1 MAKFLIC
8 CAVLC
13 ALVGAIV
20 ALKAAPAAVSN
31 RAGPVYLGYNATFC
45 RGLNFTT
52 YVPRGNC
59 SAFYQ
64 CQGNNLWLNYC
75 QYPLQYNHLNG
86 YCDHPWNVR
95 CNRTSRAANKV
106 QSVSDSKILYPP
118 VNQCGA
124 HETVACFVDPC
135 QFAKCG
141 NIPEARCFSDYCR
154 GCNAR
159 FFKINVW
166 QEHAT
171 VPLYEE
177 VTSRCL

>member
-106 QSVSDSKILYPP
+106 ATSRSNSLPKPAGPP
-118 VNQCGA
+118 GLNQCPFL
-124 HETVACFVDPC
+124 VNCFIAPC
-135 QFAKCG
+135 SMAKCEG
-141 NIPEARCFSDYCR
+141 VPQARCFDDYCG
-154 GCNAR
+154 GCHARWFVNNAA
-159 FFKINVW
+159 VGW
-166 QEHAT
+166 W
-171 VPLYEE
+171 E
-177 VTSRCL
+177 VTRQCRAK